1 MANIYFGDVSARFV
15 GPGHPNPD
23 WKKDLENDLSRFE
36 KFTIDLNLL
45 YSNWSNAFGENFQ
58 PIIIIDDKI
67 TFNQSL
73 LLEWENNEKLQTFCF
88 QGGKWNEQW
97 IKWGDKIVLKE
108 DKDIHLFTKEL
119 LSLMGD
125 QSQVRFDLNV
135 TTSNEEEE
143 EYTVIIKFEKEK
155 KDIIISYDSFFDDED

>member
-1 MANIYFGDVSARFV
+1 M
-15 GPGHPNPD
+15 
-23 WKKDLENDLSRFE
+23 
-36 KFTIDLNLL
+36 

-108 DKDIHLFTKEL
+108 DKDIYLFTKEL

-155 KDIIISYDSFFDDED
+155 KTLLSHTIHFLTMKTKKILEEKCIIKNLAIVKNGVLTIFKSIKSC

>member
-45 YSNWSNAFGENFQ
+45 YSNWSNAFGGNFQ

-73 LLEWENNEKLQTFCF
+73 LLEWENNEKVQTFCF
-88 QGGKWNEQW
+88 QGGNWNEQW
-97 IKWGDKIVLKE
+97 IKWGDEIVLKE

-135 TTSNEEEE
+135 TTSNDEEE